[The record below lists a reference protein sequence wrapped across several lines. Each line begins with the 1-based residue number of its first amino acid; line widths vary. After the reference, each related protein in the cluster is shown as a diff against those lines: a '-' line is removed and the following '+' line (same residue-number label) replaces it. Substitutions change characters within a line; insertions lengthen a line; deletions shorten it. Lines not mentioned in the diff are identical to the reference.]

1 MNMRHLAL
9 GFCLGL
15 FLFTSCE
22 KEDMTFG
29 IDMLTPSDLL
39 NAKIDS
45 TSTGITMKTVL
56 DDSVRST
63 EITYMVGENNDN
75 DFGKTRAGF
84 ATRLYLQAMAGDISG
99 YKLDSVCFNL
109 AKSATYHY
117 GDTTV
122 AQTLSLYELNQA
134 ITVDQ
139 CAQYEQH
146 GTVPSCISSKTKI
159 KDITLPAYQDSKTAY
174 NYKLDATYASN
185 LYTRLKECYATDA
198 SIQTVDSLFLKK
210 YKGIYLTTKNDAF
223 NNTKS
228 VIAHCVPGI
237 TFYLSNQD
245 TTITLK
251 LAPSPQAYDNQLTT
265 DPSQIYL
272 QAINVFEHDY
282 SNTDIALGTTNTT
295 SYVQGFLGVK
305 TQLSFTGLDAWRDK
319 SVVINYAKLYIP
331 IQSRET
337 WSEFLPI
344 NFRVYDAQR
353 KLVYSTMS
361 DIEKDSS
368 NFVFNIHN
376 FMLHLYNNT
385 ASAETY
391 TYELAIAENN
401 TYGNAFV
408 LNQLADKMKV
418 KITYTKANICAE

>member
-1 MNMRHLAL
+1 MNIRHLAL
-9 GFCLGL
+9 GLCLGS
-15 FLFTSCE
+15 FLFASCE
-22 KEDMTFG
+22 KEDQTIG
-29 IDMLTPSDLL
+29 IEMLNSSDLL
-39 NAKIDS
+39 NACQDS
-45 TSTGITMKTVL
+45 TSTGITMETVL

-63 EITYMVGENNDN
+63 EITYMVGENYDK
-75 DFGKTRAGF
+75 DFGSTRAGV
-84 ATRLYLQAMAGDISG
+84 ATRLYLQSMAGDISG

-109 AKSATYHY
+109 AKSSTYYY

-134 ITVDQ
+134 ITVDE

-185 LYTRLKECYATDA
+185 LYTRLKECYATDT
-198 SIQTVDSLFLKK
+198 SIQKVDSLFLKK
-210 YKGIYLTTKNDAF
+210 YKGIYLTTKDDAF

-237 TFYLSNQD
+237 TFYLSTQD

-282 SNTDIALGTTNTT
+282 SSTDISLGTTDTKA
-295 SYVQGFLGVK
+295 YVQGFLGVK
-305 TQLSFTGLDAWRDK
+305 TQLSFSGLEAWRD
-319 SVVINYAKLYIP
+319 SAMVINYAKLYIP
-331 IQSRET
+331 VQSRDT
-337 WSEFLPI
+337 WSEYLPI
-344 NFRVYDAQR
+344 NFRMYDAQR
-353 KLVYSTMS
+353 NLIYSTMS
-361 DIEKDSS
+361 TAGKDSAS
-368 NFVFNIHN
+368 FVFNIHS
-376 FMLHLYNNT
+376 FLLHLYNNT
-385 ASAETY
+385 ATADKY
-391 TYELAIAENN
+391 TYELSVAENN

-408 LNQLADKMKV
+408 LDPLADDMKLI
-418 KITYTKANICAE
+418 ITYTKTNICVE